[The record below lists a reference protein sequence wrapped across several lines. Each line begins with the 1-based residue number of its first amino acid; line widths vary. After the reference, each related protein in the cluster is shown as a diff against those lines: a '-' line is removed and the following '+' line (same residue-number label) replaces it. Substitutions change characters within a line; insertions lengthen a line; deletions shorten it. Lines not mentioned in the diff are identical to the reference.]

1 MQVLH
6 ALAPGQQVAAYY
18 KANGSTLQVYDYTTN
33 TAGFA
38 PSSCLTG
45 PKQQTKTY
53 SKSFRLRSN
62 TTQTYKLSLP
72 SGFKAVSVNGSTPI
86 AYQLYVG
93 SSRGSGVGNY
103 ITAKGGGVHKPF
115 LGATVTSD
123 GIANNAVFVR
133 VRTGRLE
140 QSLTLL
146 LTAYGTA

>member
-1 MQVLH
+1 M
-6 ALAPGQQVAAYY
+6 
-18 KANGSTLQVYDYTTN
+18 QVYDYTTN
-33 TAGFA
+33 TAGSLPRA
-38 PSSCLTG
+38 ASPG
-45 PKQQTKTY
+45 PNSKPRPT
-53 SKSFRLRSN
+53 KSFRLRSN

-133 VRTGRLE
+133 IRTGRLE

-146 LTAYGTA
+146 LTAYGTT